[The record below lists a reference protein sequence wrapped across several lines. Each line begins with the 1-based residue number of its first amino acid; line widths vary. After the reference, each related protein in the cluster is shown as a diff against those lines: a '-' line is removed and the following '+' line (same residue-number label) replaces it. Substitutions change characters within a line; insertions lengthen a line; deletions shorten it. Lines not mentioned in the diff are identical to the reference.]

1 MQLRIVPPAEY
12 ARLVLPLSA
21 KLWAGRRKM
30 EAYIAQ
36 TIEVA
41 ESPYGKRSYRTI
53 GLYDGAALTASCKRY
68 ERVVRVGAGRLR
80 TFGLGAVFTPEPL
93 RGRGY
98 ASTMIAMLL
107 DAGRDAGFDA
117 AFLYSD
123 IRPQFYEALGFRRQ
137 PSRTVL
143 LRTDALPKKRVE
155 IGRLEE
161 RDWTSIHRVFSSLD
175 RARAWSFARTPLVW
189 GWVQMRLRQ
198 RSEHTRGA
206 DANFV
211 VRDRGGV
218 RSYVL
223 GMRVPERDSY
233 IVDEFGF
240 ASERAA
246 ETIPLLLRG
255 AAGDLRRVT
264 GWLPPHGAR
273 ELLPRASVR
282 DRKDAVFMIAPFTQ
296 SGRRWCALSE
306 RPSDAD
312 GVWATDHV

>member
-1 MQLRIVPPAEY
+1 M
-12 ARLVLPLSA
+12 LPLTA

-36 TIEVA
+36 TIEIA

-53 GLYDGAALTASCKRY
+53 GLYDGDVLAASCKRY

-98 ASTMIAMLL
+98 ASAMIAMLL
-107 DAGRDAGFDA
+107 DAGRDAGYDA

-137 PSRTVL
+137 ASRTIS
-143 LRTDALPKKRVE
+143 LRTDAMPKQRVE
-155 IGRLEE
+155 IARLDE
-161 RDWTSIHRVFSSLD
+161 RDWPSIHRVFSSLD
-175 RARAWSFARTPLVW
+175 RGRTWSFQRTPLVW
-189 GWVQMRLRQ
+189 SWVQLRLRHG
-198 RSEHTRGA
+198 SEHARGA

-211 VRDRGGV
+211 VRDRGSV
-218 RSYVL
+218 RAYVL

-233 IVDEFGF
+233 VVDEFGV
-240 ASERAA
+240 ANERAA
-246 ETIPLLLRG
+246 EVVPLLLRG
-255 AAGDLRRVT
+255 AAGDLRRIT
-264 GWLPPHGAR
+264 GWLPPDGAR
-273 ELLPRASVR
+273 ELLPRGSVR
-282 DRKDAVFMIAPFTQ
+282 DRKEAIFMIAPLTQ

-306 RPSDAD
+306 RPSESD